1 MDQSTNLNQTHN
13 LNKTTNISPKKKS
26 TLNKHNLTVNLNS
39 NANLTVNLS
48 PNRSNTSEI
57 ADQPLPQ
64 SQVDRIPAPNSFD
77 TFVDDLKSSTS
88 EVVALDSPIEFSINN
103 EKSAFNLN
111 NPNLKM
117 MTSSVDKDLHKTV
130 NEGSKEM
137 FKNRLI
143 SRAANQFSNLV
154 TNKNLTSSN
163 FDLDEIQETS
173 SPFRPLAQ
181 KQSLNSS
188 YTIEKKSLD
197 FGDGQVQNNPNRKR
211 ESIPKSKWL
220 RFS

>member
-1 MDQSTNLNQTHN
+1 M
-13 LNKTTNISPKKKS
+13 
-26 TLNKHNLTVNLNS
+26 
-39 NANLTVNLS
+39 
-48 PNRSNTSEI
+48 
-57 ADQPLPQ
+57 PL
-64 SQVDRIPAPNSFD
+64 SQVDKILAPNSFD

-143 SRAANQFSNLV
+143 NRATNQFSNLV

-197 FGDGQVQNNPNRKR
+197 FGDGQVQNNSNRKR
-211 ESIPKSKWL
+211 EPIPKSKWF
-220 RFS
+220 RFSNIFLSLRRYKVGTENLFD